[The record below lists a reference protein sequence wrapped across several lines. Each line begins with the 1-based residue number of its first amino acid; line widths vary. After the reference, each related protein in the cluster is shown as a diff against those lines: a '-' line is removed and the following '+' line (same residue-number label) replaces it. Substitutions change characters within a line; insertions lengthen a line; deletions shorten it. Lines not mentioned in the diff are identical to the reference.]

1 MSWSICDMCGQPH
14 SVSWSNKTGEGMQCE
29 ARTDRERPIYTAGGR
44 TMIETCEKW
53 VPRVRVAG
61 E

>member
-14 SVSWSNKTGEGMQCE
+14 SVSWSNKHGEGLSCE
-29 ARTDRERPIYTAGGR
+29 AMRDKDKPVLTSGSRPTREVCQKWTPRT
-44 TMIETCEKW
+44 
-53 VPRVRVAG
+53 RVHG